1 MNFNNYLFRDVFDH
15 WDGGL
20 VLVQEVLDLVDESL
34 MVVLVWRLWSLVLNL
49 LQVCQLHHLVQVRAR
64 LKPIVRA
71 VTKGGQVGDEPVG
84 EEKMEVVT
92 SQK

>member
-1 MNFNNYLFRDVFDH
+1 
-15 WDGGL
+15 
-20 VLVQEVLDLVDESL
+20 L

-49 LQVCQLHHLVQVRAR
+49 FQVCQLHHLVQVGAR

-84 EEKMEVVT
+84 KERI
-92 SQK
+92 